1 MKNTLLLYP
10 STLMFF
16 LTFFL
21 YVRNYLDNVR
31 ATKSKKINFSYFKTY
46 QGEVPDYVTVSKQTL
61 KNQFE
66 LPIFFYFLT
75 SLVISFNQVDRI
87 DLICA
92 WTFVLSRY
100 IHSYI
105 RLTSNYVPLRA
116 KVFKIGM
123 LILLIWWLLFLYK
136 VL

>member
-10 STLMFF
+10 ATLMFL
-16 LTFFL
+16 LTLFL

-46 QGEVPDYVTVSKQTL
+46 QGEVPDYVTVSRQTL

-75 SLVISFNQVDRI
+75 SLVISFNQVDKI

-92 WTFVLSRY
+92 WMFVIARY
-100 IHSYI
+100 IHCYV
-105 RLTSNYVPLRA
+105 RLSSNYVPYRA
-116 KVFKIGM
+116 KIFQLGM
-123 LILLIWWLLFLYK
+123 LILIAWWFVFLYK
-136 VL
+136 AL

>member
-1 MKNTLLLYP
+1 MKNTLLFYP
-10 STLMFF
+10 ATLMFL
-16 LTFFL
+16 LTLFL
-21 YVRNYLDNVR
+21 YARNYLDNVR

-46 QGEVPDYVTVSKQTL
+46 QGKVPDYVTVSKQTL

-75 SLVISFNQVDRI
+75 SLVISFNQVDKI

-92 WTFVLSRY
+92 WVFTISRY
-100 IHSYI
+100 IHCYI
-105 RLTSNYVPLRA
+105 RLTSNHVPYRA
-116 KVFKIGM
+116 KIFQLGM
-123 LILLIWWLLFLYK
+123 LILVIWWFLFLYK